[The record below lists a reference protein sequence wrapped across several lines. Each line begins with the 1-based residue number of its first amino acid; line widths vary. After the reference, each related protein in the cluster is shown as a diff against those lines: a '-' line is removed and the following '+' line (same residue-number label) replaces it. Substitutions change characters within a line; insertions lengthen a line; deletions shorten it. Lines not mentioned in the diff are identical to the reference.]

1 MLKAIS
7 SLFSKKEAAKT
18 PCNCMD
24 GFATIEDVNEA
35 LEEHMKQITYEWNEW
50 YEKFEKLHLRLAR
63 RDSRKQQV
71 IQEQQV
77 EAPLSVLPYRR
88 ITSV

>member
-1 MLKAIS
+1 MLKAFS
-7 SLFSKKEAAKT
+7 RLFTTKEPEKT
-18 PCNCMD
+18 PCNCTD
-24 GFATIEDVNEA
+24 GFVSVDDLNDA
-35 LEEHMKQITYEWNEW
+35 LEAHMKDITYEWNEW

-71 IQEQQV
+71 IQEQPG
-77 EAPLSVLPYRR
+77 EAPFSVLPYRR